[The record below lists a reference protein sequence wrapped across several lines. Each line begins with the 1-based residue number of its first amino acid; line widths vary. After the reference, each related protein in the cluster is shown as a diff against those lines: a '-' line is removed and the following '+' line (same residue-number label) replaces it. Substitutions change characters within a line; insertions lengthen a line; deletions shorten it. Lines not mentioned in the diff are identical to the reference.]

1 METERRAPSATP
13 YRYDPHEP
21 VARDPVV
28 LPDMPLP
35 ADPMAAPATG
45 DVRTAVVPPT
55 VDPPILGDAMP
66 LPAADHHRPL
76 TDGAAWGARPLPARR
91 PAFGVPVP
99 LAGAGTCR
107 ACHGPAAGTATVCWC
122 CRQLATQLG
131 QGAPPVLPVALFR
144 TGDAVHATLRGYK
157 DATAARARSHLT
169 ARLAA
174 SLGAFVDDH
183 QPCLRRLTG
192 RIDAVCAVPAT
203 RLRTGGT
210 PAAGPHV
217 DPTEPVQAVLG
228 QIPALAGIP
237 PVRLAPGPGPAR
249 HLHASATAFRLAE
262 HPSPGARVL
271 LVDDTWTTGA
281 HARSAA
287 ATLRSSGCTVVA
299 VLVMGRAIDP
309 TASAAVH
316 AWWRRTL
323 AEALQPASAGQD
335 APGSAS
341 PCCLPWCG
349 TRRQPAPAIALRA

>member
-66 LPAADHHRPL
+66 VPAADHHRPL

-131 QGAPPVLPVALFR
+131 QETPPVLPAALFR

-157 DATAARARSHLT
+157 DATASRARSHLT
-169 ARLAA
+169 SRLAA

-192 RIDAVCAVPAT
+192 QVDAVCAVPAT
-203 RLRTGGT
+203 RPRAGKTA
-210 PAAGPHV
+210 AAGPAPC
-217 DPTEPVQAVLG
+217 PTDPVQAVLDR
-228 QIPALAGIP
+228 IPALAGIP
-237 PVRLAPGPGPAR
+237 PLRLAPGPGRVR
-249 HLHASATAFRLAE
+249 HLHASATAFRLAAR
-262 HPSPGARVL
+262 PGPGARVL

-287 ATLRSSGCTVVA
+287 ATLRAGGCTVVA
-299 VLVMGRAIDP
+299 VLVIGRAIDP
-309 TASAAVH
+309 TASPAVH

-323 AEALQPASAGQD
+323 AEVLRPASTSQYAAG
-335 APGSAS
+335 AAL
-341 PCCLPWCG
+341 PCCLPWCS
-349 TRRQPAPAIALRA
+349 TRRQPAPAIAPLA